1 MSAQLQYRIE
11 QFLYHMAEVCDAQ
24 DWDRYLDLFSEDSEF
39 HLPQWDSEHVY
50 TTDPRKGMSLIYYPN
65 RGGLEDRV
73 YRLRTGKAASTIPMP
88 RTLHLISN
96 VRIAPAGEGAN
107 GQAGE
112 LDVQVNW
119 HTLYYRLQVAEQFF
133 GRASYR
139 LRPDGD
145 SWKIARKHVVLLN
158 DTINSVLDFY
168 HL

>member
-1 MSAQLQYRIE
+1 MDAQLHYRVE
-11 QFLYHMAEVCDAQ
+11 QFLYAMAEACDAQ
-24 DWDRYLDLFSEDSEF
+24 DWDRYLDFFSEDSEF

-50 TTDPRKGMSLIYYPN
+50 TLDPKKGMSLIYYAN

-96 VRIAPAGEGAN
+96 VRIAAAGEGGAL
-107 GQAGE
+107 E
-112 LDVQVNW
+112 VQVNW

-133 GRASYR
+133 GRATYR
-139 LRPDGD
+139 LRAEGD

>member
-1 MSAQLQYRIE
+1 MNSQLHYRVE
-11 QFLYHMAEVCDAQ
+11 QFLHAMAEACDAQ
-24 DWDRYLDLFSEDSEF
+24 DWDRYLDFFSEDSEF

-50 TTDPRKGMSLIYYPN
+50 TTDPKKGMSLIYYPN

-96 VRIAPAGEGAN
+96 VRIAS
-107 GQAGE
+107 GQGDE
-112 LDVQVNW
+112 LEVQVNW

>member
-107 GQAGE
+107 GQAGGR
-112 LDVQVNW
+112 
-119 HTLYYRLQVAEQFF
+119 T
-133 GRASYR
+133 GRAGQLAHPVLPPASCGAV
-139 LRPDGD
+139 LRTRQLSPA
-145 SWKIARKHVVLLN
+145 S
-158 DTINSVLDFY
+158 
-168 HL
+168 

>member
-1 MSAQLQYRIE
+1 MDAQLQYRVE
-11 QFLYHMAEVCDAQ
+11 QFLYAIAQACDAQ
-24 DWDRYLDLFSEDSEF
+24 DWDRYLDFFSEDSEF
-39 HLPQWDSEHVY
+39 HLPQWDSEHIY
-50 TTDPRKGMSLIYYPN
+50 TLDPKKAMSLIYYAN

-88 RTLHLISN
+88 RTLHLISTE
-96 VRIAPAGEGAN
+96 RIAPAGEGD
-107 GQAGE
+107 E
-112 LDVQVNW
+112 LEVQVNW

-139 LRPDGD
+139 LCPQGD
-145 SWKIARKHVVLLN
+145 SWKVRRKHVVLLN

>member
-1 MSAQLQYRIE
+1 MNNQLQYRVE
-11 QFLYHMAEVCDAQ
+11 QFLYALAEACDAQ
-24 DWDRYLDLFSEDSEF
+24 DWDRYLDFFSEDSEF

-50 TTDPRKGMSLIYYPN
+50 TIDPKKGMSLIYYPN

-96 VRIAPAGEGAN
+96 VRIAP
-107 GQAGE
+107 GQGDE

>member
-1 MSAQLQYRIE
+1 MNAELQYRVE
-11 QFLYHMAEVCDAQ
+11 QFFYQLSEACDAQ
-24 DWDRYLDLFSEDSEF
+24 NWDRYLAFFSEDSEF

-50 TTDPRKGMSLIYYPN
+50 TTDPKKGMSLIYYAN

-73 YRLRTGKAASTIPMP
+73 YRLRTGKAASTVPMP

-96 VRIAPAGEGAN
+96 VRIAQGQGEDL
-107 GQAGE
+107 E
-112 LDVQVNW
+112 VQVNW
-119 HTLYYRLQVAEQFF
+119 HTLYYRLQMAEQFF